1 MERCSYFIPEKALF
15 GSFPEQKI
23 VEQLEDLGVRYFID
37 LTYDHEEKTVPYKTK
52 YVYIK
57 YPILDR
63 NIPEDWK
70 SFSQLIIKIYH
81 ILRNL
86 KPTEKIYV
94 NCRGGHGRSG
104 ILVACILCYYYE
116 ISPEESLKQT
126 SKYHSNRP
134 IMRDKWRKIGS
145 PQGKRQKDFVFKF
158 FRPLKF
164 NKPENIGFTAGM
176 SNLTNHTVTIPD
188 VGTFPNAHTAFQ
200 AYRDINNKEYIQKL
214 ITGTF
219 SPEDI
224 NENNMHWEDHKVDY
238 MYKVLRYKFLEH
250 QDLYTNLINTG
261 LRPLV
266 KISQDSFWGDAGN
279 CQGMN
284 VHGKLLSR
292 LRSEFLYEEF
302 HST

>member
-1 MERCSYFIPEKALF
+1 
-15 GSFPEQKI
+15 
-23 VEQLEDLGVRYFID
+23 
-37 LTYDHEEKTVPYKTK
+37 
-52 YVYIK
+52 
-57 YPILDR
+57 
-63 NIPEDWK
+63 
-70 SFSQLIIKIYH
+70 
-81 ILRNL
+81 
-86 KPTEKIYV
+86 
-94 NCRGGHGRSG
+94 
-104 ILVACILCYYYE
+104 
-116 ISPEESLKQT
+116 
-126 SKYHSNRP
+126 
-134 IMRDKWRKIGS
+134 
-145 PQGKRQKDFVFKF
+145 
-158 FRPLKF
+158 
-164 NKPENIGFTAGM
+164 
-176 SNLTNHTVTIPD
+176 